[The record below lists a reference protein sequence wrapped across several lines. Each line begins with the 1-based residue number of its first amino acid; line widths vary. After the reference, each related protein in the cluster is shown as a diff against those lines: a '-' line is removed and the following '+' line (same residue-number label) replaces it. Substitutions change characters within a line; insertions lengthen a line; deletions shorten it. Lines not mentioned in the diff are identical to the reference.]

1 MFYLFVL
8 LRITIKGFFI
18 PDFFQSNNLFS
29 NNLNIIHNTS
39 ITILSYKKY
48 IFDEERYFNYPKE
61 IDYYT
66 GLVRSDIETF
76 NLIYTRFKKVFEPM
90 DFILNEV
97 ATFLW
102 K

>member
-1 MFYLFVL
+1 MQDNSAF
-8 LRITIKGFFI
+8 
-18 PDFFQSNNLFS
+18 
-29 NNLNIIHNTS
+29 
-39 ITILSYKKY
+39 KKY

-97 ATFLW
+97 NPDEHFSISFN
-102 K
+102 KFEH